1 MFRRTHLTIQ
11 RYGVGEAL
19 HAGANVAVTA
29 AGAGQ
34 ALALRAEPVSI
45 ELGRS

>member
-1 MFRRTHLTIQ
+1 MIQ

-19 HAGANVAVTA
+19 HAGVNIEGAA
-29 AGAGQ
+29 AGAGR

-45 ELGRS
+45 ELGRSR